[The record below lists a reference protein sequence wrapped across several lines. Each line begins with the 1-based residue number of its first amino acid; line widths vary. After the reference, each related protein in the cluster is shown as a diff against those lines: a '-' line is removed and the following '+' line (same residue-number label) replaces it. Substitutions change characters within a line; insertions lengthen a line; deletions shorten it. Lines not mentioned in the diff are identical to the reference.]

1 MKVLVADDVG
11 AAADTRF
18 LVSAIS
24 RRDGLFPPRTVAS
37 LLPCAM
43 PFYHRVYSPGELQFI
58 TTTLSPYPL
67 FLSERFRRCFVQRL
81 EEVRRELH
89 FLLIGWVLMPEYF
102 HVLRTTS
109 E

>member
-11 AAADTRF
+11 AGADTRF

-58 TTTLSPYPL
+58 TTTTYRRTPFSSRSAFGAALSRG
-67 FLSERFRRCFVQRL
+67 SRRCGGNCISCSSAGF
-81 EEVRRELH
+81 
-89 FLLIGWVLMPEYF
+89 
-102 HVLRTTS
+102 
-109 E
+109 